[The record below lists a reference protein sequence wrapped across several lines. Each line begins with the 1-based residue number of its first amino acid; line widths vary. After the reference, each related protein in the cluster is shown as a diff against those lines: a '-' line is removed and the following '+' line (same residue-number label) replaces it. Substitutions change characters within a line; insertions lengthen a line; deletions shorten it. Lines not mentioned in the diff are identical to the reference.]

1 MTHLPERGRPG
12 ADVHPWLAVAA
23 TGRAV
28 GDGVQCGTAVPER
41 EPDTTAVM
49 AAWHR
54 SWGGEHEAYLIA
66 ANVAEADQLNLRAH
80 SMLVAD
86 GTVAG
91 QVARINGL
99 ELMAGDRVVMAPKEP
114 CVRADAAAE
123 EQEGVD
129 IPSGSIGTVE
139 RVFANGA
146 GLEVDFPSAGRV
158 RLEVAGP
165 DAARLRYA
173 YATCE
178 PLVPAAGVVAELDG
192 RLGRVALAEPPA
204 LEFGR

>member
-1 MTHLPERGRPG
+1 MTHSPERERSG
-12 ADVHPWLAVAA
+12 ADLNPYLAVAA

-28 GDGVQCGTAVPER
+28 GEVDQCCPAMPGRPA
-41 EPDTTAVM
+41 DTTAVM

-54 SWGGEHEAYLIA
+54 SWGGEHEAYLIGA
-66 ANVAEADQLNLRAH
+66 SMAEADQLNLRAH

-86 GTVAG
+86 GTLAG
-91 QVARINGL
+91 QVARIDGL

-114 CVRADAAAE
+114 CARTDAAAE

-178 PLVPAAGVVAELDG
+178 PVVPGAGVVSELDG
-192 RLGRVALAEPPA
+192 RLGLVAVAEPV
-204 LEFGR
+204 LELGR